1 MKIYSKIFILLFLI
15 LPHCSKQVASQNDK
29 YIKVYIPQSKDS
41 EVLYDT
47 DTKKSQVLIKD
58 STSVFF
64 VMSTSRNYEW
74 VILSKMPADPEE
86 THGTNEKILLMY
98 IPQKRIICHP
108 TFGNNASAVSLDT
121 IKHVECVTWYSEDSE
136 DTTTLKMLEKI
147 CIRSPK
153 NCNCTSE

>member
-1 MKIYSKIFILLFLI
+1 MKIYKKIFIILFLI

-29 YIKVYIPQSKDS
+29 YIKVYVPQGKDS

-64 VMSTSRNYEW
+64 VMSTSRNNDW

-86 THGTNEKILLMY
+86 AHGTNEEILLMY

-108 TFGNNASAVSLDT
+108 TFGNSASAVSFDT
-121 IKHVECVTWYSEDSE
+121 INNIESVTWYANEKDN
-136 DTTTLKMLEKI
+136 TTTIDLLKKKCLN
-147 CIRSPK
+147 SPK
-153 NCNCTSE
+153 NCSCTSK